1 MNDASELI
9 LEMSETELRAVLLQL
24 AGGARGRDVQ
34 DAAVA
39 RSAPCWSGPGPA
51 SAPRV
56 DNKARDTPSAIP
68 VPPALLR

>member
-34 DAAVA
+34 DTAVA
-39 RSAPCWSGPGPA
+39 EIRAVLERTRTRLGPEG
-51 SAPRV
+51 
-56 DNKARDTPSAIP
+56 
-68 VPPALLR
+68 

>member
-1 MNDASELI
+1 MTSTDELI

-39 RSAPCWSGPGPA
+39 EISAVLAWTRATAEG
-51 SAPRV
+51 
-56 DNKARDTPSAIP
+56 
-68 VPPALLR
+68 